1 MSMSLKDES
10 SALSAHPFGR
20 ETVGLD
26 QWVFMNE
33 LPEMGSSGHLHEA
46 QAAVLTLEG

>member
-1 MSMSLKDES
+1 MSMFLKAEP

-33 LPEMGSSGHLHEA
+33 LPEMGSSSQLHEA